1 MKKQE
6 IIRILE
12 TGGTITKTSVMK
24 FKRNKIVR
32 GSFYEYSLNGVEK
45 LTKTQFESI
54 QHLLTVSDVP
64 NLSSI
69 RYILRKLK

>member
-1 MKKQE
+1 MKKEE

-54 QHLLTVSDVP
+54 YDLLCVSDHP
-64 NLSSI
+64 SPSST
-69 RYILRKLK
+69 RYKLRK